1 MPATYDKIAT
11 TTLGSA
17 NATITFSSI
26 AATYTDL
33 RLVFN
38 NTGASATGVGTPTM
52 RFNSDTASNYSITR
66 IAGQGTVA
74 AATSDASQT
83 VMNLASYTAPQTTVP
98 LLITVDLFSYAGS
111 TNKTCLITYN
121 NDYNGGGSV
130 EYAVGLYR
138 STSAITSI
146 SITSA
151 GASTWSTG
159 TIATLY
165 GILKA

>member
-1 MPATYDKIAT
+1 MATTYEKIQS

-17 NATITFSSI
+17 ASSI
-26 AATYTDL
+26 SFTSIGSGYTDL

-38 NTGASATGVGTPTM
+38 NTGASATGVGVPTM
-52 RFNSDTASNYSITR
+52 SFNSDSSSNYSLTR
-66 IAGQGTVA
+66 LAGQGSVA
-74 AATSDASQT
+74 VSTRTTSQT
-83 VMNLASYTAPQTTVP
+83 VISLASYTAPQTTVP

-121 NDYNGGGSV
+121 NDYNGSGSI
-130 EYAVGLYR
+130 ELAVGLYR

-151 GASTWSTG
+151 GASTWNTG
-159 TIATLY
+159 TTATLY